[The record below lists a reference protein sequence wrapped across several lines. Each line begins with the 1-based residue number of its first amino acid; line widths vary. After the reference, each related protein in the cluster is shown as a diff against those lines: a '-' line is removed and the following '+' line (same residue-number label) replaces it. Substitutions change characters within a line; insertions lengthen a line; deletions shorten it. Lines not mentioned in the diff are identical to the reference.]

1 MDSSNWQHDGFAL
14 DVLIFIDI
22 SSNLGE
28 ISSTAVR
35 AASLIGLVISVKFVY
50 ENIRAYHFNVV
61 MYGIPGSY
69 GVFYISAKIMK
80 PQHHGSLPLLLLHIM
95 VNQSLLL
102 IPRVVY
108 T

>member
-28 ISSTAVR
+28 ISSTAAR
-35 AASLIGLVISVKFVY
+35 ATSQIGLVYSVKFVY
-50 ENIRAYHFNVV
+50 ENIWASTLTLLYIEFQAV
-61 MYGIPGSY
+61 MTFS
-69 GVFYISAKIMK
+69 
-80 PQHHGSLPLLLLHIM
+80 
-95 VNQSLLL
+95 
-102 IPRVVY
+102 

>member
-28 ISSTAVR
+28 ISSTAAR
-35 AASLIGLVISVKFVY
+35 ATSQIGLVYSVKFVY
-50 ENIRAYHFNVV
+50 ENVWAFHFNVV
-61 MYGIPGSY
+61 IYGIPGCY

-80 PQHHGSLPLLLLHIM
+80 SITM
-95 VNQSLLL
+95 VHYHFCYSILWL
-102 IPRVVY
+102 INLFY
-108 T
+108 